1 MVSENF
7 VPIIFEHEK
16 FGEVRVVMIDG
27 KPWFVGKDVA
37 VALNY
42 ANPRDAL
49 AKHVPD
55 KFKRKSQIATPGGV
69 QEMTVINEA
78 GMYKLIMRSKLP
90 KAEEFSDWV
99 CEEVLPSIF
108 RTGSYTLPNVATNL
122 EQSRLEVERLRLTTE
137 QARLELERDRLN
149 LEREQ
154 FAVANNDET
163 KIFAKAQLL
172 RELAS
177 ASGDNQLMR
186 SKFLRQAAMLVGEDL
201 DIKKSDDIIPKF

>member
-27 KPWFVGKDVA
+27 EPWFVGKDVA

-49 AKHVPD
+49 AKHVPN

-69 QEMTVINEA
+69 QEMTVINET
-78 GMYKLIMRSKLP
+78 GMYKLILRSKLP
-90 KAEEFSDWV
+90 KTEEFSDWV

-122 EQSRLEVERLRLTTE
+122 EQSRFRLTTE

-172 RELAS
+172 RKLAS

-186 SKFLRQAAMLVGEDL
+186 NKFLRQAAMLVGEDL

>member
-1 MVSENF
+1 
-7 VPIIFEHEK
+7 
-16 FGEVRVVMIDG
+16 
-27 KPWFVGKDVA
+27 
-37 VALNY
+37 
-42 ANPRDAL
+42 
-49 AKHVPD
+49 
-55 KFKRKSQIATPGGV
+55 
-69 QEMTVINEA
+69 MTVINEA
-78 GMYKLIMRSKLP
+78 GMYKLILRSKLP

>member
-16 FGEVRVVMIDG
+16 FGEVRVVIIDG

-49 AKHVPD
+49 AKHVPN

-69 QEMTVINEA
+69 QEMTVINET
-78 GMYKLIMRSKLP
+78 GMYKLILRSKLP
-90 KAEEFSDWV
+90 KTEEFSDWV

-122 EQSRLEVERLRLTTE
+122 EQSRFRLTTE

-172 RELAS
+172 RKLAS

-186 SKFLRQAAMLVGEDL
+186 NKFLRQAAMLVGEDL